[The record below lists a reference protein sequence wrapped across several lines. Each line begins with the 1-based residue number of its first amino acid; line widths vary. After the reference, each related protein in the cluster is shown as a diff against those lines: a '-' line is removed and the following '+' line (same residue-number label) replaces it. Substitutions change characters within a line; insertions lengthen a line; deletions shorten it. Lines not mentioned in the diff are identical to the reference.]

1 MSDLVY
7 LVVRRKKRSIFL
19 ETPSATNIAE
29 IKKMLEGIIKVPTY
43 NQRLYLNMDGELE
56 MEDDKDLE
64 FYGQN
69 FITIINQLTNRQ
81 LILFSAGVTSA
92 ISKPASPVY
101 LGLCIK
107 IEDGSFEPMLIIPYS
122 VPPEFADVM
131 KMVPPATNTEPIE
144 ANNLTIQNE
153 EMPPPDQN

>member
-1 MSDLVY
+1 MARILVWW
-7 LVVRRKKRSIFL
+7 
-19 ETPSATNIAE
+19 NH
-29 IKKMLEGIIKVPTY
+29 
-43 NQRLYLNMDGELE
+43 RLKFFFKI
-56 MEDDKDLE
+56 EDKTGGVTLK
-64 FYGQN
+64 
-69 FITIINQLTNRQ
+69 
-81 LILFSAGVTSA
+81 GVTSA